1 MRSSPFVRQST
12 ALLLLL
18 ALLLASAAS
27 AADTTADTAT
37 SSLRGTAAAQSRT
50 LKKSQL
56 PSTTTTSPPATTTAC
71 RLNPTQQS
79 LGCCCL
85 SNKPVCNVPRCNA
98 ARTGTVLSSNRDPNF
113 GSYTVVTLDTTAAGG
128 AGSAGSV
135 VDKTVVQGGHVGAAV
150 GSYGN
155 LGDSDDVGGTI
166 VGVNAPPPSLNTQ
179 PATTSSGGL
188 PGVGAEIN
196 RIPEDEQPQPQE
208 QQPQPQEQDVAAA
221 TATATPAAPAQDQQQ
236 QQQEEQGQAQEKDT
250 LEVTYTGSESEQ
262 PVPQD
267 GATASSASNAADAA
281 AEVTVQVLPPPQEAA
296 AAAAT
301 QGTPAAPALSTSSN
315 PNSNPNTLCTIPSFD
330 LSTGNGNPAGYECNH
345 DTDCQEGCCAQ
356 LGIRTVCL
364 APDVVAKFGNGGN
377 GGGGGLRCR
386 GEPNDCVEINRVRLG
401 LAAAAGLPV
410 DGSGGENTASTTM
423 SAAQAVAGYA
433 TSAATTTTT
442 SGTTTTTTTN
452 PQDTTTTT
460 NNDNS
465 KPLDIK
471 IPSIGKPFSRPCQSS
486 SSCQSG
492 MCAVAPNVSGGVCVD
507 SVPGGWRLR
516 EEDFGKPNK

>member
-113 GSYTVVTLDTTAAGG
+113 GSYTVVTLDTTAAG
-128 AGSAGSV
+128 AGSGVV
-135 VDKTVVQGGHVGAAV
+135 VDKTVVQGGHLGSAA

-155 LGDSDDVGGTI
+155 LGDSDDVGGT
-166 VGVNAPPPSLNTQ
+166 VVNAPPPSLNTQ
-179 PATTSSGGL
+179 PAGAGLSSPGL